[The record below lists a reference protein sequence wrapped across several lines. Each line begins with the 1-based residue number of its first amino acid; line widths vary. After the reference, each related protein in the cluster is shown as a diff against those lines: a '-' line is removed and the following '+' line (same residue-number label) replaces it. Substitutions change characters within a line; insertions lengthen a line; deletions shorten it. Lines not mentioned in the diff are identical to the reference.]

1 MKEIFENNLLVIND
15 NKCLKDILLLN
26 EVTSKKGLVLEEKQI
41 LELINYKNDILKEK
55 GRIEIIPILDKI
67 IYEFY
72 NLPYVDEENY
82 LLIIE
87 QLTETFYLYQEE
99 FDNKLTDEEIIR
111 YLKENFNNNCA
122 GSVTLLENDAM
133 EELKHFLLSG
143 EHYE

>member
-72 NLPYVDEENY
+72 NSPYVDEENY

>member
-41 LELINYKNDILKEK
+41 FELINYKNDVLKES
-55 GRIEIIPILDKI
+55 GRIEISPILDKI

-72 NLPYVDEENY
+72 NSPYVDEENY
-82 LLIIE
+82 LLTIE
-87 QLTETFYLYQEE
+87 QLTETFYLYQKE

-122 GSVTLLENDAM
+122 GSITLLESDAM
-133 EELKHFLLSG
+133 EELKSLLLSG
-143 EHYE
+143 EYYE